1 MALTRRQFLTLAGG
15 SAAGAVIFQACG
27 IGEGEKLIE
36 SPIEMPEDLVSGL
49 DNWYATLC
57 RQCPTSEGILVRVME
72 GRAKKIEGNVDYPI
86 NGGKHSA
93 RCEAGL
99 QALYHP
105 DRIRGPMVRVG
116 PRGSGQ
122 FEEIGWSDAIARLTF
137 QLQALQNDNDQSSMV
152 MVTDPVGAHL
162 GMVVDRFVSR
172 FGGRHL
178 PYEPLERVTLRTAIE
193 QVFQEEMLPD
203 FDIANA
209 SRVLSFGAD
218 FLNTWLSP
226 VKYSRGYGELRQGDR
241 ERGRLIHVDSR
252 FSMTAANADD
262 WVHVNPGT
270 EGLLALSIA
279 HVIISEGLGDA
290 EAAAALTNGDPNALQ
305 ELAPA
310 KVAGRISD
318 HISAEYIEEL
328 ARDFAGHRPSLALGG
343 GSAAAHTNGL
353 FNLKAIYSLN
363 YLVGSVGQKGG
374 IIFAP
379 EPALSGVPKGP
390 LDGSFTAWQD
400 LAAEMKRGRVR
411 ALLVRGAN
419 PWYGLPDAAEFK
431 AATFQVP
438 LVVSFS
444 GLMDDTAAMAD
455 LILPENS
462 PLEEWGIDLPDPG
475 SGHQVVGF
483 QQPVVRPVFESR
495 GPELG
500 TKSFP
505 DVLQVVAQGLD
516 LELGLPGESFM
527 EIVQSGARELY
538 EGGRGTA
545 GTTRAGDYP
554 DFQSFWFGALQ
565 NGLWRDEAVRS
576 GKSTPAPSP
585 LPTQEER
592 PSFDGPGGPDTFHLA
607 PFASASMTD
616 GRGASLPWLQATP
629 DPVSTATWRTWIE
642 INTKRA
648 EEMGLKVG
656 DEVEV
661 SSDHGSIT
669 ALVYP
674 HPGMPPDVVS
684 VPIGQGHTAGGRYAK
699 GRGANVLSILA
710 PATVRETGS
719 LAWAATRVKVEKTG
733 KWVWLPRFENTVPEL
748 PVDKG
753 NHIIQLI
760 PKDT

>member
-1 MALTRRQFLTLAGG
+1 
-15 SAAGAVIFQACG
+15 
-27 IGEGEKLIE
+27 
-36 SPIEMPEDLVSGL
+36 
-49 DNWYATLC
+49 
-57 RQCPTSEGILVRVME
+57 
-72 GRAKKIEGNVDYPI
+72 
-86 NGGKHSA
+86 
-93 RCEAGL
+93 
-99 QALYHP
+99 
-105 DRIRGPMVRVG
+105 
-116 PRGSGQ
+116 
-122 FEEIGWSDAIARLTF
+122 
-137 QLQALQNDNDQSSMV
+137 
-152 MVTDPVGAHL
+152 
-162 GMVVDRFVSR
+162 
-172 FGGRHL
+172 
-178 PYEPLERVTLRTAIE
+178 
-193 QVFQEEMLPD
+193 
-203 FDIANA
+203 
-209 SRVLSFGAD
+209 
-218 FLNTWLSP
+218 
-226 VKYSRGYGELRQGDR
+226 
-241 ERGRLIHVDSR
+241 
-252 FSMTAANADD
+252 
-262 WVHVNPGT
+262 
-270 EGLLALSIA
+270 
-279 HVIISEGLGDA
+279 
-290 EAAAALTNGDPNALQ
+290 
-305 ELAPA
+305 
-310 KVAGRISD
+310 
-318 HISAEYIEEL
+318 
-328 ARDFAGHRPSLALGG
+328 
-343 GSAAAHTNGL
+343 
-353 FNLKAIYSLN
+353 
-363 YLVGSVGQKGG
+363 
-374 IIFAP
+374 
-379 EPALSGVPKGP
+379 
-390 LDGSFTAWQD
+390 
-400 LAAEMKRGRVR
+400 
-411 ALLVRGAN
+411 
-419 PWYGLPDAAEFK
+419 
-431 AATFQVP
+431 
-438 LVVSFS
+438 
-444 GLMDDTAAMAD
+444 MDDTAAMAD

-576 GKSTPAPSP
+576 GKSAPAPSP

-592 PSFDGPGGPDTFHLA
+592 PSFDGPDGPNTFHLM

-642 INTKRA
+642 INAKRA

-684 VPIGQGHTAGGRYAK
+684 IPIGQGHTAGGRYAK